1 MKIVIA
7 SRVLEKH
14 KEITKEE
21 ILEALKYVIS

>member
-21 ILEALKYVIS
+21 ILEALEYVIS